1 MTPQEKAASKWI
13 QWRGWRVK
21 PILCPRCG
29 QETNE
34 MSREDKEERLQL
46 IHYACLS
53 CRYKFRLAVIKR
65 KSPGGQNSHGG
76 MIRVAH

>member
-1 MTPQEKAASKWI
+1 VNP
-13 QWRGWRVK
+13 V
-21 PILCPRCG
+21 LCPKCG

-34 MSREDKEERLQL
+34 TGREDLEERLQL

-53 CRYKFRLAVIKR
+53 CRHKFKQAVIRR

-76 MIRVAH
+76 MVRIGH